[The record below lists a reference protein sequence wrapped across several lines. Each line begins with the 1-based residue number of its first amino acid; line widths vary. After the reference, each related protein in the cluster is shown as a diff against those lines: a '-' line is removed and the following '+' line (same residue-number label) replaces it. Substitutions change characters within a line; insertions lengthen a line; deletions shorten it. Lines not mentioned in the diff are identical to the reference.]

1 MLDVVVRPQGPL
13 APTSDTPASIR
24 VTRGGSGASVALAL
38 RRSGHQVHYIGAAG
52 DDPARQVFQLA
63 MNAAGIALQLRI
75 VDRPTGTV
83 VALVAHDGQRM
94 MLTDRGANASLDQAS
109 VDEFLQHPY
118 DHLHVSGYL
127 LLDSATRSVAE
138 HALRKAQQF
147 GSSTSIDV
155 CSVAPLRAV
164 TPEVFLQAA
173 SHASKIFANEEEALV
188 LTSTEH
194 PAEALESL
202 SGTFHEVMITLGPRG
217 ALASW
222 GAKRY
227 SAPALDVEVVDTT
240 GAGDAATGA
249 YLGARLY
256 GESPDRSLQ
265 LAMEAAAAVL
275 GRLGALD

>member
-1 MLDVVVRPQGPL
+1 M
-13 APTSDTPASIR
+13 
-24 VTRGGSGASVALAL
+24 TRGGLGASVALAL

-164 TPEVFLQAA
+164 TPEVFLQGRRATRRRSSRTKKRPWCSRA
-173 SHASKIFANEEEALV
+173 P
-188 LTSTEH
+188 STQ
-194 PAEALESL
+194 PRRWR
-202 SGTFHEVMITLGPRG
+202 VCRGP
-217 ALASW
+217 SM
-222 GAKRY
+222 K
-227 SAPALDVEVVDTT
+227 
-240 GAGDAATGA
+240 
-249 YLGARLY
+249 
-256 GESPDRSLQ
+256 
-265 LAMEAAAAVL
+265 
-275 GRLGALD
+275 